1 MFCDNILWDYIVVPN
16 VYTHTPTHTHMNEPF
31 LLKRK
36 FLQFPTK
43 SPTIQDAFWPISW
56 KPNGLQHTESV
67 GSYLPTHTYT
77 HTLSFLLQAALI
89 MQVLSLTDDQ
99 IQLLPPE
106 QRASILKLKEQ
117 IAMSSTR

>member
-1 MFCDNILWDYIVVPN
+1 
-16 VYTHTPTHTHMNEPF
+16 
-31 LLKRK
+31 
-36 FLQFPTK
+36 
-43 SPTIQDAFWPISW
+43 
-56 KPNGLQHTESV
+56 
-67 GSYLPTHTYT
+67 
-77 HTLSFLLQAALI
+77 